1 MWLSLHTPT
10 AYRTVT
16 CRNWFRFRYGICHD
30 IVVYLL
36 FQIEQEAK
44 IYPGE
49 VVKIEKVVTKKW
61 KLVDGTLRGLIKP
74 ETQFL
79 KCRDLKK
86 KELCVSMAHPGMFNP
101 VAQNGLA
108 KDEKVVYL
116 INDIPKVFKLP
127 VHVKLAFGWPPK
139 LSGSHEFS
147 GVLKLQEVLKKETL
161 VSYNFHPNKSMIAEL
176 PTDLNIKL
184 QTIENMEEI
193 EECETFKR
201 AMEQCLSLVYPYV
214 VSMKTMNI
222 PYESTEEAPPPKK
235 TPMSFG
241 KMSRPYDM
249 RLFSRSDIFPPLE
262 EQQMSTLSRI
272 AFKDPERALAG
283 LYKMDMQFI
292 IHESNTE
299 STLGL
304 DRNSRDQNHS
314 DSSSQIDDA
323 SDKLSQTSLGSL
335 EYGRKELSAVEYS
348 AGPGVE
354 TANIPANIPSTHTLE
369 SEMRDSRA
377 KRIRE
382 IQKREAA
389 C

>member
-1 MWLSLHTPT
+1 MHAWFIIALS
-10 AYRTVT
+10 
-16 CRNWFRFRYGICHD
+16 
-30 IVVYLL
+30 
-36 FQIEQEAK
+36 FQIEAEAK

-147 GVLKLQEVLKKETL
+147 GVLKLNEVLKKETL
-161 VSYNFHPNKSMIAEL
+161 VSYNFHPNKSMIGEL
-176 PTDLNIKL
+176 PTDLKIKL

-214 VSMKTMNI
+214 VSMKTMDI
-222 PYESTEEAPPPKK
+222 PFESTEEAPPPKK
-235 TPMSFG
+235 RPLSWG
-241 KMSRPYDM
+241 KMARPYDM

-292 IHESNTE
+292 IKESYTE
-299 STLGL
+299 STLDTG
-304 DRNSRDQNHS
+304 SRDQNHS
-314 DSSSQIDDA
+314 DSSSQIDEA

-348 AGPGVE
+348 AGPAVE
-354 TANIPANIPSTHTLE
+354 TANIPSTQTLE